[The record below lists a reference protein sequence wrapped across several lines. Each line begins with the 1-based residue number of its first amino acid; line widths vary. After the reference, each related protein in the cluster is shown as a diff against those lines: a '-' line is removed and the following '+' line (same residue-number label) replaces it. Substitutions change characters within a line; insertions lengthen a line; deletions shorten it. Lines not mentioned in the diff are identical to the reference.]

1 MSITSA
7 NAVFM
12 LTISPLYSSPQAL
25 SNFAADDIFDVDA
38 IQVAEAMMGVDGHL
52 TAGHVFEPVA
62 MKIAFMADSPSIPIF
77 ETWEANQRKIGDVYP
92 ASATITLTGINR
104 QFTLNN
110 GYLVSFPTIPS
121 AKKVLQ
127 PRVFGITWESVTASR
142 LATGV

>member
-12 LTISPLYSSPQAL
+12 LSIGSLYASPQQL
-25 SNFAADDIFDVDA
+25 MNFATDDIYDA
-38 IQVAEAMMGVDGHL
+38 DPIQAAEAMMGVDGHL
-52 TAGHVFEPVA
+52 TAGHVFEPVP

-77 ETWEANQRKIGDVYP
+77 ENWEANQRQVGDVYA

-110 GYLVSFPTIPS
+110 GFLVTYPVMPS

-127 PRVFGITWESVTASR
+127 PRIFGITWESVTASR
-142 LATGV
+142 LGSGV